1 MFRLAVLD
9 DYQDAALRLVDWG
22 TLGSDVRVERF
33 TDHLPDV
40 DGLAARLAGFDA
52 VFLMRERTQFPRALI
67 ERLPKLRLILTAGMR
82 NVAIDENAATERNV
96 LICGTSMLPYPTA
109 ELTWGLILA
118 LARAIPHQQA
128 ELHRGRWQTRY
139 GYGLRGKVLGV
150 VGLGKLGTQVATV
163 GKAFGMDVV
172 AWSQNL
178 TAERAADA
186 GVRFVSKTVLFE
198 SADVVT
204 IHYTL
209 SARSRGM
216 IGAADLALMKPTAYL
231 VNTSRGPLVQEAAL
245 VDALREHRI
254 AGAGLDVY
262 DLEPLAKNHPF
273 LGLDNVVL
281 TPHLGYVTEE
291 NLRTIYEQT
300 LENLRA
306 YLAGTPVHAV
316 NEPAAR

>member
-1 MFRLAVLD
+1 MFRLAILD
-9 DYQDAALRLVDWG
+9 DYQDAALQLADWG
-22 TLGSDVRVERF
+22 TLGSEVRVERF

-40 DGLAARLAGFDA
+40 DGLANRLADFDG
-52 VFLMRERTQFPRALI
+52 VFLMRERTLFPRELI
-67 ERLPKLRLILTAGMR
+67 ERLPKLKLILTAGMR
-82 NVAIDENAATERNV
+82 NVAIDERAATDRNV

-150 VGLGKLGTQVATV
+150 VGLGKLGAQVAAI
-163 GKAFGMDVV
+163 GKAFGMDVI
-172 AWSQNL
+172 AWSHNL
-178 TAERAADA
+178 TAERAAEA
-186 GVRFVSKTVLFE
+186 GARAVSKTELFE
-198 SADVVT
+198 CADVVT
-204 IHYTL
+204 VHYVL
-209 SARSRGM
+209 GQRSRGM
-216 IGAADLALMKPTAYL
+216 IGAPDLALMKPTAYL
-231 VNTSRGPLVQEAAL
+231 VNTSRGPIVQEAAL

-254 AGAGLDVY
+254 AGAGIDVY
-262 DLEPLAKNHPF
+262 DLEPLAKNHPY
-273 LGLDNVVL
+273 LGLDNVVI

-306 YLAGTPVHAV
+306 YLAGNPVHAV
-316 NEPAAR
+316 NELVAR

>member
-22 TLGSDVRVERF
+22 ALGAEVRVERF

-40 DGLAARLAGFDA
+40 DGLAARLANFDA

-82 NVAIDENAATERNV
+82 NVAIDEGAATEHNV

-118 LARAIPHQQA
+118 LARAIPHQEA

-150 VGLGKLGTQVATV
+150 VGLGKLGTQVATI

-178 TAERAADA
+178 TAERAAEA
-186 GVRFVSKTVLFE
+186 GVRFVSKTALFE

-262 DLEPLAKNHPF
+262 DLEPLAQNHPF

-316 NEPAAR
+316 NELVAR

>member
-1 MFRLAVLD
+1 MFRLAILD
-9 DYQDAALRLVDWG
+9 DYQDAALGLVDWTG
-22 TLGSDVRVERF
+22 LGPDVRVERF

-40 DGLAARLAGFDA
+40 DGLASRLADFDG

-82 NVAIDENAATERNV
+82 NVAIDEKAATDRGV
-96 LICGTSMLPYPTA
+96 LICGTGMLPYPTA

-118 LARAIPHQQA
+118 LARAIPHQEV

-139 GYGLRGKVLGV
+139 GYGLKGKVLGV
-150 VGLGKLGTQVATV
+150 VGLGRLGTQVATI

-178 TAERAADA
+178 TPERAAEA
-186 GVRFVSKTVLFE
+186 GVRALSKTELFE
-198 SADVVT
+198 CADVIT

-231 VNTSRGPLVQEAAL
+231 VNTSRGPIVDEAAL
-245 VDALREHRI
+245 LDALRGHHI

-262 DLEPLAKNHPF
+262 DLEPLAKNHP
-273 LGLDNVVL
+273 LLELDNVVL

-291 NLRTIYEQT
+291 NLRTIYEQA
-300 LENLRA
+300 LEDVRGF
-306 YLAGTPVHAV
+306 LAGKPVRPV
-316 NEPAAR
+316 NELVAR